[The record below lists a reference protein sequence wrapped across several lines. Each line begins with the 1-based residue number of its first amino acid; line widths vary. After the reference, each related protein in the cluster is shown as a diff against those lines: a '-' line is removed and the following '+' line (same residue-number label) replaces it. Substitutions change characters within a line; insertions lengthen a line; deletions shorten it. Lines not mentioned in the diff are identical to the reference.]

1 MTGAGRGIGGGI
13 GLKRGGMDMEKEIQT
28 VTRLVDDIM
37 AFVIAYGFQILGAL
51 VFLGVGLIAA
61 NWVGRQVTRL
71 AEVRKIDVTLSR
83 FLGNAVKILLV
94 VMLAIITIGN
104 FGITIAPL
112 IALAGA
118 SAFGATMAI
127 QGPLSNFGA
136 GLSIILSRPFV
147 VGNTITVRGA
157 FGVVEE
163 VKLAA
168 TILVG
173 EDGER
178 ITIPNKDIVGQV
190 IVNSDVS
197 RILEC
202 RLFVRVEDAERVI
215 AILRDVLR
223 GFSDVRQDPAPQ
235 AGIQDFAYGG
245 VVVGLRAWV
254 PSRKYFQVR
263 YAVNGAALAA
273 LKVAGIALSP
283 AGTVALAAPSLSAD
297 PEARPS

>member
-1 MTGAGRGIGGGI
+1 
-13 GLKRGGMDMEKEIQT
+13 MDKEIQT
-28 VTRLVDDIM
+28 VTKLVDDVM
-37 AFVIAYGFQILGAL
+37 AFVVAYGFQILGAL
-51 VFLGVGLIAA
+51 VFLAVGLVAA
-61 NWVGRQVTRL
+61 GWVGGQVARL
-71 AEVRKIDVTLSR
+71 AQAKRIDVTLAR
-83 FLGNAVKILLV
+83 FLGNIVKILLV
-94 VMLAIITIGN
+94 VMLVIITLGN

-127 QGPLSNFGA
+127 QGPLSNYGA

-147 VGNTITVRGA
+147 VGNTITVRNT

-190 IVNSDVS
+190 LVNSDVS
-197 RILEC
+197 RVLES
-202 RLFVRVEDAERVI
+202 RIFVAAEDAEKAVELVRGS
-215 AILRDVLR
+215 LRD
-223 GFSDVRQDPAPQ
+223 FADVRQEPAPQ
-235 AGIQDFAYGG
+235 VGVHDFAYGG
-245 VVVGLRAWV
+245 VVIGLRVWV
-254 PSRKYFQVR
+254 PSRRYFQTR
-263 YAVNGAALAA
+263 YAINGAVLAA
-273 LKVAGIALSP
+273 LKAAGVSLAP
-283 AGTVALAAPSLSAD
+283 AGPVALAAPTLATD

>member
-1 MTGAGRGIGGGI
+1 
-13 GLKRGGMDMEKEIQT
+13 MEKEIQT
-28 VTRLVDDIM
+28 VTRLADDIM
-37 AFVIAYGFQILGAL
+37 AFVVAYGFQILGAL
-51 VFLGVGLIAA
+51 AFLAIGLIAA
-61 NWVGRQVTRL
+61 GWVGGQVSRL
-71 AEVRKIDVTLSR
+71 AQARKIDVTLAR

-94 VMLAIITIGN
+94 VMLVIITLGN

-118 SAFGATMAI
+118 SAFGATMAL
-127 QGPLSNFGA
+127 QGPLSNYGA

-147 VGNTITVRGA
+147 VGNTITVQGT

-168 TILVG
+168 TILTG

-197 RILEC
+197 RVLEC
-202 RLFVRVEDAERVI
+202 RLFVKAEDAETAI
-215 AILRDVLR
+215 GILRDVLR
-223 GFSDVRQDPAPQ
+223 GFTDVRQDPAPQ
-235 AGIQDFAYGG
+235 VGIQDFAYGG
-245 VVVGLRAWV
+245 VIVGLRAWI

-273 LKVAGIALSP
+273 LKTAQVSLSP
-283 AGTVALAAPSLSAD
+283 ASPLALTAPSLSSD
-297 PEARPS
+297 QEACPS

>member
-1 MTGAGRGIGGGI
+1 
-13 GLKRGGMDMEKEIQT
+13 MEKEIQT
-28 VTRLVDDIM
+28 VTRLADDIM
-37 AFVIAYGFQILGAL
+37 AFVVAYGFQILGAL
-51 VFLGVGLIAA
+51 AFLAVGLLAA
-61 NWVGRQVTRL
+61 NWVGRQVSRL
-71 AEVRKIDVTLSR
+71 AQARKIDLTLSR

-94 VMLAIITIGN
+94 VMLVIITIGN

-118 SAFGATMAI
+118 SAFGATMAL
-127 QGPLSNFGA
+127 QGPLSNYGA

-147 VGNTITVRGA
+147 VGNTITVQGT

-168 TILVG
+168 TILIG

-197 RILEC
+197 RVLES
-202 RLFVRVEDAERVI
+202 RLFVKAEDAETAI
-215 AILRDVLR
+215 GILRGVLC
-223 GFSDVRQDPAPQ
+223 GFADVRQDPAPQ
-235 AGIQDFAYGG
+235 VGVQDFAYGG
-245 VVVGLRAWV
+245 VVVGLRAWI

-273 LKVAGIALSP
+273 LKTAEISLSP
-283 AGTVALAAPSLSAD
+283 AGPLALTVPSLSSD
-297 PEARPS
+297 MEARPS

>member
-1 MTGAGRGIGGGI
+1 
-13 GLKRGGMDMEKEIQT
+13 MEKEIES

-37 AFVIAYGFQILGAL
+37 AFVVAYGFQILGAL

-61 NWVGRQVTRL
+61 GWVGGQVTRL
-71 AEVRKIDVTLSR
+71 ALARKIDTTLAR
-83 FLGNAVKILLV
+83 FLGNAVKVLLV

-118 SAFGATMAI
+118 SAFGATMAL
-127 QGPLSNFGA
+127 QGPLSNYGA
-136 GLSIILSRPFV
+136 GLSIILTRPFV
-147 VGNTITVRGA
+147 VGNTITVAGT

-168 TILVG
+168 TILIG

-197 RILEC
+197 RVLES
-202 RLFVRVEDAERVI
+202 RLFVRAEDAETAI
-215 AILRDVLR
+215 GILRDVLR
-223 GFSDVRQDPAPQ
+223 GFADVRQDPAPQ
-235 AGIQDFAYGG
+235 VGIQDFAYGG
-245 VVVGLRAWV
+245 VIVGIRAWI
-254 PSRKYFQVR
+254 PSHKYFQVR
-263 YAVNGAALAA
+263 FAINGAALAA
-273 LKVAGIALSP
+273 LKTAGIGLAP
-283 AGTVALAAPSLSAD
+283 AGALALAAPSLSVD
-297 PEARPS
+297 QEACPS